1 MLIPTRFLRCG
12 IVSVSLFATACGSGS
27 SPTPSTARPT
37 STVAPS
43 ATATPTA
50 TLLAIGDP
58 CVVGRWTGTTR
69 SYVDTSTVPGA
80 TITISG
86 AAGFVFT
93 LTAAGNETDD
103 PSNAAPYSG
112 SGGGHTLS
120 FVLRGTEQFTFHA
133 MAGQWV
139 DSGGSGQFT
148 FTNYV
153 LDGVH
158 EPNSTAPP
166 DPAPGSG
173 TYSCSGSTLTL
184 VETTPYPSTSNYTK

>member
-1 MLIPTRFLRCG
+1 M
-12 IVSVSLFATACGSGS
+12 
-27 SPTPSTARPT
+27 
-37 STVAPS
+37 
-43 ATATPTA
+43 
-50 TLLAIGDP
+50 
-58 CVVGRWTGTTR
+58 
-69 SYVDTSTVPGA
+69 
-80 TITISG
+80 
-86 AAGFVFT
+86 FT

-103 PSNAAPYSG
+103 PSSAAPYSG